1 MGMMICPTHGMVG
14 ILFVC
19 PQVSKAVETSRE
31 CSGIELFGFRD
42 PEIPEYDWA
51 CWFCPICIAD
61 HHLPASGSVIG
72 DDFLIRTTSLY
83 QLTCPGC
90 FRDWRDRYILDTED
104 ARD

>member
-1 MGMMICPTHGMVG
+1 MGMMICPTHGRVG

-19 PQVSKAVETSRE
+19 PHISKAVETLRGCPE
-31 CSGIELFGFRD
+31 IERLGFRD

-72 DDFLIRTTSLY
+72 DDFLDRTSSLF
-83 QLTCPGC
+83 QPMCPAC
-90 FRDWRDRYILDTED
+90 FRDWRDHLILEN
-104 ARD
+104 R